1 MTRGI
6 TNQHHRLRNAEQEH
20 TLNYCAAQASMRV
33 IELENRCTGNRTVG
47 SNPTLSAKVWLISVV
62 F

>member
-20 TLNYCAAQASMRV
+20 TLNYSAAQASMRV
-33 IELENRCTGNRTVG
+33 IELESRCAVYPYRG
-47 SNPTLSAKVWLISVV
+47 TLSATPSLLSRLAGG
-62 F
+62 

>member
-20 TLNYCAAQASMRV
+20 TLNYSAAQASMRV
-33 IELENRCTGNRTVG
+33 IELENRCTGDRTVS
-47 SNPTLSAKVWLISVV
+47 SNPTLSAIRY
-62 F
+62 